1 MSKQKADT
9 YAELK
14 STMNIRQQHELQQ
27 IPTEMPAESIV
38 SDLHRVIKD
47 IQDKLISYQS
57 GMLYLMLKYGSFASN
72 KLIRTPADLQSSV
85 LEISSLLRVSRPF
98 ITSCLKDIKGAGYA
112 EVVIE
117 SSKGVIITWR
127 NR

>member
-27 IPTEMPAESIV
+27 IPTEMPAESTV

-98 ITSCLKDIKGAGYA
+98 ITSGLKDIKGAGYA

>member
-27 IPTEMPAESIV
+27 IPTEVPAESIV

-98 ITSCLKDIKGAGYA
+98 ITSGLKDIKGAGYA

>member
-27 IPTEMPAESIV
+27 IPTEVPAESIV

-57 GMLYLMLKYGSFASN
+57 GMLYLMLKYGSFANN

-98 ITSCLKDIKGAGYA
+98 ITSGLKDIKGAGYA